1 MIYRTKGIALCRG
14 FQNKENW
21 RRGKETKG
29 ADYTELLFDYNG
41 RCCVSVCTQV
51 RTERAR
57 EKTTQQQI
65 LLEIPALQVV

>member
-1 MIYRTKGIALCRG
+1 MEGKKKEKERKRMEGKKEERKQPKGD
-14 FQNKENW
+14 E
-21 RRGKETKG
+21 
-29 ADYTELLFDYNG
+29 
-41 RCCVSVCTQV
+41 CCVSVCTQV